1 MSRCRKSFADN
12 RNSYSVVMC
21 RWKLDAGKIHNKNRG
36 AGRTLNRG
44 IVIEP
49 GLSLADYWK
58 SIVQLHRF
66 EINELL
72 RDLDAK
78 TRPTGCC

>member
-21 RWKLDAGKIHNKNRG
+21 RWKLDAVKIHNKNRG

-58 SIVQLHRF
+58 SIVQLHRS
-66 EINELL
+66 EMNELL